1 MAIFVVVY
9 GFQSLFFFIHLFI
22 IIKSSFVVLQCLEF
36 LVHSNL

>member
-1 MAIFVVVY
+1 MAIFVVVD
-9 GFQSLFFFIHLFI
+9 GFQSLFFIHLFI